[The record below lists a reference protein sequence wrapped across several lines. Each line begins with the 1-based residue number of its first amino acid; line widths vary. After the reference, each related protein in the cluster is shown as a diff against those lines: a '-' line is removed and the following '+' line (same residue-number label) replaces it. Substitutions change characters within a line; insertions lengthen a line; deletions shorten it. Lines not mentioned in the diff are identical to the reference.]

1 MKQSKRST
9 FEIKGFDFPGSAIY
23 KMDEIDEKQLQDIGT
38 GMIVL
43 HKGDSEN
50 VVMTEI
56 PNLITSFKKI
66 GTLIHESMVKFFKRD
81 DRKWKLRHHHHSGSF
96 SCDYFGLKDFTTK
109 DSKILY
115 VVLNKTFLTKTAS
128 TQPDKSITSFSGYE
142 SDNYAD
148 FGRFFIRVNV
158 TSEKS
163 KITQK

>member
-81 DRKWKLRHHHHSGSF
+81 DRK
-96 SCDYFGLKDFTTK
+96 
-109 DSKILY
+109 
-115 VVLNKTFLTKTAS
+115 
-128 TQPDKSITSFSGYE
+128 
-142 SDNYAD
+142 
-148 FGRFFIRVNV
+148 
-158 TSEKS
+158 
-163 KITQK
+163 